1 MGRQHEGAM
10 PASHIEAESQP
21 SFPECMGFLSH
32 VSPIL
37 YHLQS
42 LVKSKT
48 APGEWGSKR
57 PPVPQEC
64 EDPGHDPGSRGLF
77 TVRLFSFPRQGYHGV

>member
-48 APGEWGSKR
+48 APGEWGSKC